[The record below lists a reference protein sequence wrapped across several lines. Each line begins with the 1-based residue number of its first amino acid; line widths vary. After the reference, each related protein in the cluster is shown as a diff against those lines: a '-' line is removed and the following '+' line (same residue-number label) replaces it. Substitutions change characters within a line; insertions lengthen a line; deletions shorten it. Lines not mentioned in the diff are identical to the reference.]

1 MTFTGCL
8 EIVLFAV
15 ILTAL
20 ALPLGRYMAN
30 VYTGQRVFLTPL
42 FRWPERFLYTVLR
55 VDPHREQDWKAYA
68 KSLLIFS
75 LAGWLL
81 LYLILRA
88 QDIAPHAFNP
98 QGFEAAPWNVT
109 FNTVSS
115 FMTNTNWQYYGGETT
130 MSYFSQM
137 AGLTVQNWLS
147 AGVGI
152 VVAVALV
159 RGIVG
164 RHRPG
169 GVVGKD
175 IGNFWQD
182 LVRTILYVLAPL
194 SFVGAL
200 VLVSQGAIQNISNY
214 LTVHTITGLEQKIAM
229 GPVASQE
236 AIKLLGTNGGGFFN
250 TNSAHPFENPTAFTN
265 FFEMLLVLIIP
276 AALVFMYG
284 RMTGNRRQ
292 GYAIYATM
300 MAMFLGAAVVAYI
313 AEAHGSPAQHAA
325 GLHTHVLS
333 GSTGGNLEGK
343 EQRFG
348 IAGSAL
354 FDVVTTVTSCGA
366 VNSAIESFTGIGG
379 AVPFA
384 NLSASEVI
392 FGGVGTGLYSIL
404 LYVLLAVFIGG
415 LMVGRTPEWLGK
427 KLEAREI
434 KLAGL
439 GILITPLAA
448 LFCTALATASH
459 AGRKSIS
466 EAALSKAGGNT
477 PQGFSETFY
486 AYLSQANNNG
496 SAFAGYTGFVQP
508 NAGSVGSHGITFADL
523 LGGFDMLFARYA
535 PILFALAVAGALA
548 GKRVT
553 PAGLGTM
560 RTDNP
565 TFVVLLIGVIVL
577 VGALTFF
584 PALLLGPIVQGLT
597 GHLY

>member
-1 MTFTGCL
+1 MTFDGWLT
-8 EIVLFAV
+8 IVLFAV

-20 ALPLGRYMAN
+20 ALPLGRYMAK
-30 VYTGQRVFLTPL
+30 VYTGERVILTPL
-42 FRWPERFLYTVLR
+42 FGAPERFLYRILR
-55 VDPHREQDWKAYA
+55 VDPQHEQDWKQYA
-68 KSLLIFS
+68 KSLIVFS
-75 LAGWLL
+75 LFGWLF
-81 LYLILRA
+81 LYLVLRTQNA
-88 QDIAPHAFNP
+88 PWVPHALNP
-98 QGFEAAPWNVT
+98 LGYHSAPWNVT

-115 FMTNTNWQYYGGETT
+115 FMTNTNWQYYSGETT
-130 MSYFSQM
+130 MSYLSQM
-137 AGLTVQNWLS
+137 IGLTVQNWLS

-159 RGIVG
+159 RGIIG
-164 RHRPG
+164 RT
-169 GVVGKD
+169 GKS

-182 LVRTILYVLAPL
+182 LVRTILYVLAPI
-194 SFVGAL
+194 SVFAAI
-200 VLVSQGAIQNISNY
+200 VLVSQGVIANLSNY
-214 LTVHTITGLEQKIAM
+214 LIVHTVTGLKQTIAM

-236 AIKLLGTNGGGFFN
+236 AIKMLGTNGGGFFN
-250 TNSAHPFENPTAFTN
+250 TNSAHPFENPTQFSN
-265 FFEMLLVLIIP
+265 FFEMLIVLVIP
-276 AALVFMYG
+276 AGLVFMYG
-284 RMTGNRRQ
+284 RMTGSRRQ
-292 GYAIYATM
+292 GYAVYATM
-300 MAMFLGAAVVAYI
+300 MIMFLGAASVAYI

-325 GLHTHVLS
+325 GLHTAVVS
-333 GSTGGNLEGK
+333 GSGGGNLEGK

-354 FDVVTTVTSCGA
+354 FDTVTTVTSCGA

-448 LFCTALATASH
+448 LFCTALAVATK
-459 AGRKSIS
+459 AGRTSIS
-466 EAALSKAGGNT
+466 EVATSAKLGIHT
-477 PQGFSETFY
+477 PQAFSESFY

-496 SAFAGYTGFVQP
+496 SAFAGYTGFIQP
-508 NAGSVGSHGITFADL
+508 NAGNLGSHGITFTTV
-523 LGGFDMLFARYA
+523 LGGFDMVLARYA

-560 RTDNP
+560 RTDNG
-565 TFVVLLIGVIVL
+565 TFVVLLIGVIIL

-597 GHLY
+597 THLYH

>member
-1 MTFTGCL
+1 MTFLGWLT
-8 EIVLFAV
+8 IVLFCV
-15 ILTAL
+15 ILTLL
-20 ALPLGRYMAN
+20 AWPLGRYMAA
-30 VYTGQRVFLTPL
+30 VYTGQPTFLDPIFRV
-42 FRWPERFLYTVLR
+42 PERLFYRVMR
-55 VDPHREQDWKAYA
+55 VDPERGQDWKQYA
-68 KSLLIFS
+68 KSLIIFS

-81 LYLILRA
+81 LYFILRT
-88 QDIAPHAFNP
+88 QTLWNWTGLNP
-98 QGFEAAPWNVT
+98 EGFHSAPWNVT
-109 FNTVSS
+109 FNTTSS
-115 FMTNTNWQYYGGETT
+115 FLTNTNWQYYGGETT

-137 AGLTVQNWLS
+137 AGLTVQNFLS

-152 VVAVALV
+152 AVAVALI
-159 RGIVG
+159 RGIIG
-164 RHRPG
+164 RS
-169 GVVGKD
+169 GKS
-175 IGNFWQD
+175 IGNFYQD
-182 LVRTILYVLAPL
+182 LIRTVLWVLMPIAFI
-194 SFVGAL
+194 SAL
-200 VLVSQGAIQNISNY
+200 VLVFQGSIQNFSHY
-214 LTVHTITGLEQKIAM
+214 LNFHGPTGLANTIAM

-236 AIKLLGTNGGGFFN
+236 AIKELGTNGGGFFN
-250 TNSAHPFENPTAFTN
+250 TNSAHPFENPTGFTN
-265 FFEMLLVLIIP
+265 FYEMLIVLVIP

-284 RMTGNRRQ
+284 RMAGNRRQ
-292 GYAIYATM
+292 GFAIFATM
-300 MAMFLGAAVVAYI
+300 MVMFFGAVCVAYI
-313 AEAHGSPAQHAA
+313 AEAHGTPAQHAA
-325 GLHTHVLS
+325 GLHTQVVA
-333 GSTGGNLEGK
+333 GSTGGNMEGK

-379 AVPFA
+379 AVPMA

-415 LMVGRTPEWLGK
+415 LMVGRTPEYLGK
-427 KLEAREI
+427 KIEAREI
-434 KLAGL
+434 KLVAIGL
-439 GILITPLAA
+439 LITPLAA
-448 LFCTALATASH
+448 LFSTALATASS
-459 AGRKSIS
+459 AGRASIS
-466 EAALSKAGGNT
+466 AAAAGG

-496 SAFAGYTGFVQP
+496 SAFAGYGGFVQP
-508 NAGSVGSHGITFADL
+508 NAGNLGSHGITFADL
-523 LGGFDMLFARYA
+523 LGGFTMLFARYA

-548 GKRVT
+548 GKRVS

-597 GHLY
+597 GHLYQ

>member
-1 MTFTGCL
+1 MTFTGWL
-8 EIVLFAV
+8 TIVLFAV

-20 ALPLGRYMAN
+20 AMPLGGYMAK
-30 VYTGQRVFLTPL
+30 VYTGQRVILTPL
-42 FRWPERFLYTVLR
+42 LAWPERMLYRVLQ
-55 VDPHREQDWKAYA
+55 VNPKREQDWKSYA
-68 KSLLIFS
+68 KSLIVFS

-81 LYLILRA
+81 LYLILRT
-88 QDIAPHAFNP
+88 QDAFWVPHALNP
-98 QGFEAAPWNVT
+98 LGYHSAPWNVT

-115 FMTNTNWQYYGGETT
+115 FMTNTNWQYYSGETT
-130 MSYFSQM
+130 MSYFTQM
-137 AGLTVQNWLS
+137 VGLTVQNWLS

-164 RHRPG
+164 RS
-169 GVVGKD
+169 GKG

-182 LVRTILYVLAPL
+182 MVRTILYVLAPL
-194 SFVGAL
+194 SVLIAL
-200 VLVSQGAIQNISNY
+200 VLASQGVIANLSTY
-214 LTVHTITGLEQKIAM
+214 LTVHTITGLTQTIAM

-236 AIKLLGTNGGGFFN
+236 AIKMLGTNGGGFFN
-250 TNSAHPFENPTAFTN
+250 TNSAHPFENPTQFTN
-265 FFEMLLVLIIP
+265 FFEMLAVLVIP
-276 AALVFMYG
+276 AGLVFMYG

-292 GYAIYATM
+292 GVAIYTTM
-300 MAMFLGAAVVAYI
+300 MIMFLGAVCVAYI

-325 GLHTHVLS
+325 GLHTGVIHGS
-333 GSTGGNLEGK
+333 GGGNMEGK

-448 LFCTALATASH
+448 LFCTALATASS

-466 EAALSKAGGNT
+466 EGALSKAGGNT

-496 SAFAGYTGFVQP
+496 SAFAGYTGFIQP
-508 NAGSVGSHGITFADL
+508 NAGNVGSHGITFANL
-523 LGGFDMLFARYA
+523 LGGFDMVFARYA

-560 RTDNP
+560 RTDNG

>member
-1 MTFTGCL
+1 
-8 EIVLFAV
+8 
-15 ILTAL
+15 
-20 ALPLGRYMAN
+20 
-30 VYTGQRVFLTPL
+30 
-42 FRWPERFLYTVLR
+42 
-55 VDPHREQDWKAYA
+55 
-68 KSLLIFS
+68 
-75 LAGWLL
+75 
-81 LYLILRA
+81 
-88 QDIAPHAFNP
+88 
-98 QGFEAAPWNVT
+98 
-109 FNTVSS
+109 
-115 FMTNTNWQYYGGETT
+115 
-130 MSYFSQM
+130 
-137 AGLTVQNWLS
+137 
-147 AGVGI
+147 
-152 VVAVALV
+152 
-159 RGIVG
+159 
-164 RHRPG
+164 
-169 GVVGKD
+169 
-175 IGNFWQD
+175 
-182 LVRTILYVLAPL
+182 VLAPL
-194 SFVGAL
+194 SVLIAI
-200 VLVSQGAIQNISNY
+200 VLVSQGVIANFSNY
-214 LTVHTITGLEQKIAM
+214 LSVHTLTGLTQSIAM

-265 FFEMLLVLIIP
+265 FFEMLVVLIIP
-276 AALVFMYG
+276 AALVFAYG

-300 MAMFLGAAVVAYI
+300 MVMFLGAAAVAYI
-313 AEAHGSPAQHAA
+313 AEAHGSPAQHLA
-325 GLHTHVLS
+325 GLHTHVFA
-333 GSTGGNLEGK
+333 GSSGGNLEGK

-448 LFCTALATASH
+448 LFATALGTASH
-459 AGRKSIS
+459 AGRESIS
-466 EAALSKAGGNT
+466 KAATG
-477 PQGFSETFY
+477 PQGFSESFY

-496 SAFAGYTGFVQP
+496 SAFAGYTGFIQP
-508 NAGSVGSHGITFADL
+508 SSGNVGSHGVTFADV
-523 LGGFDMLFARYA
+523 LGGFVMLFARFA
-535 PILFALAVAGALA
+535 PILFALAVAGALV

-560 RTDNP
+560 RTDNA

-597 GHLY
+597 SHLY